1 MNSWVGY
8 SILRVLFFAVPLA
21 VMLLA
26 GLEPWIAGVL
36 SAIIAFCL
44 SYILL
49 GRRRDRLVADLRSK
63 RGSHRSSDDEAAED
77 EVAVAEARGEADAA
91 AATYREGE
99 ELGPTGSERDRR
111 GESRPE

>member
-63 RGSHRSSDDEAAED
+63 RGKPATTDDEAAED
-77 EVAVAEARGEADAA
+77 DVAEARTDADAA
-91 AATYREGE
+91 AARYREGE
-99 ELGPTGSERDRR
+99 ELGPTASERDRG
-111 GESRPE
+111 GETRTE